1 MPDHNSGLVES
12 CHHQLTTSVAKHT
25 GWWLAIIPM
34 AQIELHSSNGTIN
47 PYCMSWTWNCIT
59 DKNKWPHGIIL
70 SHGALCQAAAMKHIN
85 NLSASSRVLFQG
97 DSITDGGRNPQR
109 RPKPRTYRPWAALR
123 SWLCHDAGCGP
134 LQLKYPGISVQQ
146 LGISGNRIVD
156 VYARA
161 QEHIWN
167 HQPDLMSILIGVN
180 DTWHQFK
187 RSAGVSLSRFEAMY
201 RQLLQET
208 REHCPNIQ
216 FVLCHPFV
224 LPCGEVGEGWRE
236 DVDQRRAIVSQFAN
250 EFDAIVVPFQDAF
263 DAALERG
270 DAAWWA
276 GDGVHPTPA
285 GHAGPDL
292 EEHRR

>member
-1 MPDHNSGLVES
+1 
-12 CHHQLTTSVAKHT
+12 
-25 GWWLAIIPM
+25 
-34 AQIELHSSNGTIN
+34 
-47 PYCMSWTWNCIT
+47 
-59 DKNKWPHGIIL
+59 
-70 SHGALCQAAAMKHIN
+70 MKHIN
-85 NLSASSRVLFQG
+85 NLSATSRVLFQG
-97 DSITDGGRNPQR
+97 DSITDGGRNRKEDQSSIPADMGRHFGQG
-109 RPKPRTYRPWAALR
+109 YAMMLAA
-123 SWLCHDAGCGP
+123 D

-167 HQPDLMSILIGVN
+167 HNPDLMSILIGVN

-187 RSAGVSLSRFEAMY
+187 RSAGVSLPRFEAMY

-236 DVDQRRAIVSQFAN
+236 DVDQRRAIVSQLAN

-276 GDGVHPTPA
+276 GDGVHNTCRPPFD
-285 GHAGPDL
+285 GSDL
-292 EEHRR
+292 EQGGIW